1 MDKVEQE
8 KPVVYSPREFKEK
21 AINILNS
28 RDFVYRTE
36 CVAGRFVRRRKD
48 EGASVYYDS
57 LEGDGS
63 SLTGS

>member
-1 MDKVEQE
+1 MMDKVEQE
-8 KPVVYSPREFKEK
+8 KPVVYSPKEFKEK

-48 EGASVYYDS
+48 EGASVY
-57 LEGDGS
+57 
-63 SLTGS
+63 